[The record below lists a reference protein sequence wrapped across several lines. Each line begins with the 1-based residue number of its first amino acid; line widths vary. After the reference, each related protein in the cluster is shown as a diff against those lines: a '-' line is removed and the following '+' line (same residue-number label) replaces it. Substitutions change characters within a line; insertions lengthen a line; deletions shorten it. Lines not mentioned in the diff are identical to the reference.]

1 MKNSGKD
8 LTRLKASET
17 WLIGDQISVSK
28 PQRFIDASHGRKYS
42 CKEAVVTHEIFLT
55 ELKFF

>member
-55 ELKFF
+55 E